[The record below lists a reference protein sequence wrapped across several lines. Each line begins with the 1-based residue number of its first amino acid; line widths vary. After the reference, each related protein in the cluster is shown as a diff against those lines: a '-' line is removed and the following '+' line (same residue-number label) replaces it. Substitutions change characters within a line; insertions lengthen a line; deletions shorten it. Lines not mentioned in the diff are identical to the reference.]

1 MLRTRLFLYLT
12 PFVAILLGIGVYAI
26 VLFARLASSV
36 DASVTNNYQSFTAA
50 SAMSL
55 ALAGMDREVSWV
67 VAGPHPGDKNN
78 PGESP
83 KRTIDPNAFSEHR
96 KHFDTNLALLL
107 KASTLPG
114 EMALTRQVATNYQ
127 AFLKA
132 VDTIGSTN
140 ITATSSLVNLRKV
153 YEQEVVPS
161 GQMINLLLEKIHDL
175 NHQAMLET
183 SQNIRTI
190 TREVTRLMII
200 GMVVALLFSA
210 YAGYQLS
217 RSILQPI
224 QLLTQ
229 AARELG
235 EGKLGQ
241 LVPVATRDEVGE
253 LALAFNKMAAQLQ
266 EYRQS
271 TSEKI
276 VRVHRTMETTLAS
289 FPDPIFVLN
298 KDGSI
303 ELKNPAADGLISSL
317 QLKGQLP
324 DRLQAIARNTLE
336 SGENFLPDSFKE
348 VISYRISGEDKFFL
362 PRVLA
367 MRSKEDTLF
376 GVAVVLYDV
385 TRFRLLDAAK
395 TDLVATVS
403 HELKSPLTSVRMVLY
418 MLLEKTFGALTAKQD
433 ELLKTARNDTERLL
447 RILNDLLDLARLD
460 EGHAGLRKEPVAP
473 SELLAGV
480 LQEMADKFTAKN
492 LNVNFIVEPDL
503 PAVMVDRQRIN
514 HVFTNLM
521 SNAIKHSPA
530 NGDILLCAK
539 PSENNDHEVEFSITD
554 QGPGI
559 PEEYHSRIFERF
571 FRVPGQTQ
579 SGAGLGLSIAREI
592 TVAHGGHI
600 GVKLEPPGEGCTFYV
615 VLGTDSQPA
624 D

>member
-12 PFVAILLGIGVYAI
+12 PFVVILLGIGVYAI

-36 DASVTNNYQSFTAA
+36 DDSVTNNYQSFTAA

-67 VAGPHPGDKNN
+67 VSGPRVSNKNALM
-78 PGESP
+78 EYQ
-83 KRTIDPNAFSEHR
+83 R
-96 KHFDTNLALLL
+96 HFETNLDLLL

-114 EMALTRQVATNYQ
+114 EMDLTRQVATNYQ
-127 AFLKA
+127 VFLKA

-140 ITATSSLVNLRKV
+140 TPENQHQV
-153 YEQEVVPS
+153 YEQEVLPS
-161 GQMINLLLEKIHDL
+161 GQMMNLLLEKIHDL

-190 TREVTRLMII
+190 TRNVTRLMII
-200 GMVVALLFSA
+200 GTVMALLFSA

-229 AARELG
+229 ATRELG
-235 EGKLGQ
+235 EGRLGQ

-298 KDGSI
+298 KEGAI
-303 ELKNPAADGLISSL
+303 ELKNPAADCLVSSL

-324 DRLQAIARNTLE
+324 DRLQAIARKTLD
-336 SGENFLPDSFKE
+336 SGENFVPDSFKE
-348 VISYRISGEDKFFL
+348 VISYRIGSEDKYFL
-362 PRVLA
+362 PRALA

-433 ELLKTARNDTERLL
+433 ELLKAARNDTERLL

-460 EGHAGLRKEPVAP
+460 EGHAGLHKEPATP
-473 SELLAGV
+473 SDLLAGV
-480 LQEMADKFTAKN
+480 LQEMADKFAAKN

-521 SNAIKHSPA
+521 SNAIKHSPVD
-530 NGDILLCAK
+530 GEILLRAK

-571 FRVPGQTQ
+571 FRVPGQTL

-592 TVAHGGHI
+592 TVAHGGHV
-600 GVKLEPPGEGCTFYV
+600 GVKLEPPGEGCTFFV
-615 VLGTDSQPA
+615 VFGTDSQSG

>member
-12 PFVAILLGIGVYAI
+12 PFAVILLGIGVYAI

-36 DASVTNNYQSFTAA
+36 DDSVTNTYQGFTAA

-67 VAGPHPGDKNN
+67 IAGPRSGDKGN
-78 PGESP
+78 PAESP
-83 KRTIDPNAFSEHR
+83 KRSIDQNAFSEHR
-96 KHFDTNLALLL
+96 KQFEASLALLL

-114 EMALTRQVATNYQ
+114 EMDLTRQVATNYQ

-140 ITATSSLVNLRKV
+140 SSSTNSPGNSRNV
-153 YEQEVVPS
+153 YEQAVVPS
-161 GQMINLLLEKIHDL
+161 GQMMNLLLEKIHDL
-175 NHQAMLET
+175 NHRAMLET
-183 SQNIRTI
+183 SQNIRAI

-200 GMVVALLFSA
+200 GTVFALLFSA
-210 YAGYQLS
+210 YAGYRLS

-229 AARELG
+229 ATRELG
-235 EGKLGQ
+235 EGRLGQ
-241 LVPVATRDEVGE
+241 LVPVASRDEVGE

-289 FPDPIFVLN
+289 FPDPIFVLS
-298 KDGSI
+298 KEGSI
-303 ELKNPAADGLISSL
+303 ELKNPAADDLVSSL

-324 DRLQAIARNTLE
+324 DRLQAIARKTLE
-336 SGENFLPDSFKE
+336 SGENFLPNSFKE
-348 VISYRISGEDKFFL
+348 VISFRIRAEDKFFL

-367 MRSKEDTLF
+367 MRSKENALF

-403 HELKSPLTSVRMVLY
+403 HELKSPLTSVRMVLHI
-418 MLLEKTFGALTAKQD
+418 LLEKTVGALTAKQD
-433 ELLKTARNDTERLL
+433 ELLKAARNDTERLL

-480 LQEMADKFTAKN
+480 LQEMTDKFTAKN

-521 SNAIKHSPA
+521 SNAIKHSPVD
-530 NGDILLCAK
+530 GEILLRAK
-539 PSENNDHEVEFSITD
+539 PSENNEVEFSITD

-571 FRVPGQTQ
+571 FRVPGQAK

-615 VLGTDSQPA
+615 VLRNDVPSA
-624 D
+624 L